1 MTMMKNYFYDL
12 PDEIIDKIY
21 KINIHQDL
29 QDYEVVGHLWFR
41 GRFDCDENEYNL
53 YKNKFTIWNG
63 FNFEWTGFDAY
74 RMDDGDN
81 YGTPDYPIEGSM
93 ELRKFWKSITP
104 HEVVVMRV
112 YGKIHLSVQPSTSSS
127 CLRLVEPV

>member
-1 MTMMKNYFYDL
+1 
-12 PDEIIDKIY
+12 
-21 KINIHQDL
+21 
-29 QDYEVVGHLWFR
+29 
-41 GRFDCDENEYNL
+41 
-53 YKNKFTIWNG
+53 
-63 FNFEWTGFDAY
+63 
-74 RMDDGDN
+74 MDDGDN

-93 ELRKFWKSITP
+93 ELLKFWKSITP